1 MPKKRNSFAA
11 TLRLREA
18 WARTAYLPRALGLI
32 WTATRGWA
40 AAQLVLLLV
49 QGILPACLVYLT
61 KFLIDNLTLTIRT
74 GVTPQYV
81 RVLVWYGLLM
91 GVVML
96 ASEVLGGLEPMIRT
110 ALTERLQDHI
120 FTMIHQQ
127 SIAIDLEFYE
137 QPDYFDHLHRARDEA
152 LYRPVELTAHLA
164 TVFKNCVTLI
174 AMGALLSRF
183 GFWLPTILLL
193 STLPALY
200 VVVHFTVKS
209 HELRRRKTAEH
220 RRTSYFDWLLTSA
233 EPAAELRLFG
243 LGSFFSRRFEAAR
256 SHLRHDRL
264 RLAIRQHLSALLASL
279 LALAITAIAVV
290 WMVWRVTRASGT
302 FGDLVLFYQALNQG
316 QALMRSL
323 VQSAGHIY
331 ASSLFLGDLFEY
343 LSLKP
348 KIVDPAQPVPTPTSP
363 RYEISFENVSFGYQN
378 SQKMALR
385 NFTLRIPANRIVAIV
400 GDNGAGKS
408 TVLKLLCRFYDPQ
421 RGAIKI
427 DGTDVRHYSIQEVR
441 RMISVFF
448 QPNVHYSTT
457 VRENIELGDIAEP
470 SSQKEIESAAQA
482 SGADTIVGDLAD
494 GYENLLGT
502 WFPGGTDLSI
512 GEWQRI
518 GLARAFFRKAPII
531 LLDEP
536 TSVMDPWAENDW
548 LKRLLK
554 VTAGQT
560 VVIVTHRFTT
570 ARYAD
575 VIHVMQEGR
584 IIESGTHEEL
594 ITGQGRYAESWANQM
609 RESPAR
615 PSSEAA
621 YVEL

>member
-1 MPKKRNSFAA
+1 MPNKRSPSA
-11 TLRLREA
+11 TSKLREA
-18 WARTAYLPRALGLI
+18 WIRTAYLPRALGLI

-49 QGILPACLVYLT
+49 QGVLPACLVYLT
-61 KFLIDNLTLTIRT
+61 KLFIDALTLTIRN
-74 GVTPQYV
+74 GVTPPNIRAV
-81 RVLVWYGLLM
+81 VWYASLM
-91 GVVML
+91 GVIML
-96 ASEVLGGLEPMIRT
+96 SSEVLGGLEQMIRT
-110 ALTERLQDHI
+110 ALTERLQDHT
-120 FTMIHQQ
+120 FTLIHQQ

-152 LYRPVELTAHLA
+152 LYRPVELTAHVA
-164 TVFKNCVTLI
+164 TLFKNCVTLI
-174 AMGALLSRF
+174 AMGAVLSRY
-183 GFWLPTILLL
+183 GYWLPIVLLL

-200 VVVHFTVKS
+200 VVVHFTAKS
-209 HELRRRKTAEH
+209 HELRRRKTTEH

-243 LGSFFSRRFEAAR
+243 LGSFFSRKFEAAR
-256 SHLRHDRL
+256 SRLRRDRL
-264 RLAIRQHLSALLASL
+264 RLAMRQHLSALLASL
-279 LALAITAIAVV
+279 LALAITAVAVA
-290 WMVWRVTRASGT
+290 WMVWRVIRASGT
-302 FGDLVLFYQALNQG
+302 LGDLVLFYQALNQG

-323 VQSAGHIY
+323 VQSVGQIY

-348 KIVDPAQPVPTPTSP
+348 RIVNPAQPVPIPTAL
-363 RYEISFENVSFGYQN
+363 RDGITFENVSFGYKN
-378 SQKMALR
+378 SQRLALR
-385 NFTLRIPANRIVAIV
+385 NFTLRIPANNIVAIV
-400 GDNGAGKS
+400 GENGAGKS

-421 RGAIKI
+421 GGEIKI
-427 DGTDVRHYSIQEVR
+427 DGTDLRAYSVEEVR

-448 QPNVHYSTT
+448 QPSVHYSTT
-457 VRENIELGDIAEP
+457 VRENIELGDLAQEM
-470 SSQKEIESAAQA
+470 SQTKIESAAQA
-482 SGADTIVGDLAD
+482 SGTDTIIEHLTD
-494 GYENLLGT
+494 GYESLLGT

-518 GLARAFFRKAPII
+518 ALARTFFRKAPVI

-536 TSVMDPWAENDW
+536 TSAMDPWAESDW

-554 VTAGQT
+554 ATAGQT
-560 VVIVTHRFTT
+560 VVIITHRFTT

-594 ITGQGRYAESWANQM
+594 ITQDGRYAESWANQM
-609 RESPAR
+609 RENNSR
-615 PSSEAA
+615 TSSEAA
-621 YVEL
+621 YAEL